1 MTMTDERPA
10 VIPGYAQ
17 TPEAQ
22 HPPAG
27 GSIAEVAADR
37 AGRPRE
43 ERLAKEPCDICGKE
57 ISHKNLNTHKRNIH
71 GIYKRGK
78 NKGKVV
84 ESDKVKLAPPK
95 PSPRVKKPTAEE
107 IVLITVQMR
116 WPNGVPVDKVPGLMA
131 WAKQTERFFNE

>member
-22 HPPAG
+22 HPPANAG
-27 GSIAEVAADR
+27 GSIAEVAESRSGNAPKYD
-37 AGRPRE
+37 
-43 ERLAKEPCDICGKE
+43 KEPCPECGKP
-57 ISHKNLNTHKRNIH
+57 ISAKNLNTHRRKIH
-71 GIYKRGK
+71 GVRMRRGRPVANTEPSNTVK
-78 NKGKVV
+78 PAP
-84 ESDKVKLAPPK
+84 VKL
-95 PSPRVKKPTAEE
+95 KKPTAEE

>member
-22 HPPAG
+22 HPPADAG
-27 GSIAEVAADR
+27 GSIEQVDAV
-37 AGRPRE
+37 RE
-43 ERLAKEPCDICGKE
+43 HKDKSPCPECGKL
-57 ISHKNLNTHKRNIH
+57 IMTKNLPQHLRNIH
-71 GIYKRGK
+71 KMYKGRG
-78 NKGKVV
+78 GKVKTIH
-84 ESDKVKLAPPK
+84 SILAEREPK
-95 PSPRVKKPTAEE
+95 PVKIKKPTAEE